1 MRPPVTEFETRRAEV
16 GERLAAFLT
25 DGDAAARDR
34 GAGPRPG
41 WISRLVR
48 PSRMPPTP
56 RATPEPAPQPS
67 SAYRAGGTR

>member
-16 GERLAAFLT
+16 GELLAAFLT

-48 PSRMPPTP
+48 SSRMP